1 MERAVPVGLQPHQA
15 DAAPPAAVHACGYQL
30 PAGPGPLRIRR
41 DGQRPDPGERAPCHR
56 EQRPCHPVW
65 ILLPHGNEAPV
76 RIRGKPH
83 GGQQRRDRRPVRL
96 RVRTLCLQPPE
107 RRVRHRQGAR
117 QVIGSHRPDHAHG
130 SFLPLIPVVPAPPG
144 SHHRPSCARPGHR
157 RACLAGYKYWSLQ
170 YLLVETS
177 SSTSQVQPELAPG
190 TAEVLQAAT
199 RVLAGVALRSLD
211 VLDGAVTLPQFRM
224 LAVLADLG
232 RARSAQVARALG
244 LDASTVTRLAD
255 RLAAAGHIARG
266 REPGHRSVVTLE
278 LTATGQHLVSQAAAW
293 REQELARILRQLP
306 PAGRRQVTTA
316 LRQLVEAAGEGYG
329 TISRGLVPV

>member
-1 MERAVPVGLQPHQA
+1 MGTFSRTDQA
-15 DAAPPAAVHACGYQL
+15 A
-30 PAGPGPLRIRR
+30 
-41 DGQRPDPGERAPCHR
+41 
-56 EQRPCHPVW
+56 
-65 ILLPHGNEAPV
+65 
-76 RIRGKPH
+76 
-83 GGQQRRDRRPVRL
+83 
-96 RVRTLCLQPPE
+96 
-107 RRVRHRQGAR
+107 
-117 QVIGSHRPDHAHG
+117 
-130 SFLPLIPVVPAPPG
+130 
-144 SHHRPSCARPGHR
+144 
-157 RACLAGYKYWSLQ
+157 
-170 YLLVETS
+170 
-177 SSTSQVQPELAPG
+177 PELAPE

-224 LAVLADLG
+224 LAVLAGLG
-232 RARSAQVARALG
+232 RSRSAQVARALG

-255 RLAAAGHIARG
+255 RLAAAGHITRG

-329 TISRGLVPV
+329 TISRRLIPV